1 MKPSRMCDHLT
12 KKHPD
17 KKDKDLKYFQTL
29 SKQFANR
36 SSIDGMIN
44 KIATKNDDG
53 LVASYNISL
62 LIAKC
67 GKPHTIGEKLILP
80 AIRVVIS
87 TVMHQ
92 DASSVVRSIPLSNN
106 SVSRR
111 IDELAVD
118 VEQQLCQVLQTT
130 EFALQLD
137 ESTLRDNEALLMAYV
152 RYIHNVV
159 SK

>member
-1 MKPSRMCDHLT
+1 M
-12 KKHPD
+12 
-17 KKDKDLKYFQTL
+17 F
-29 SKQFANR
+29 
-36 SSIDGMIN
+36 N
-44 KIATKNDDG
+44 KAFNKNDDG

-80 AIRVVIS
+80 ASEAIS

-92 DASSVVRSIPLSNN
+92 DASSVVKSIPLSNN

-111 IDELAVD
+111 IDEMALN
-118 VEQQLCQVLQTT
+118 VEHQLCEMLQTT

-152 RYIHNVV
+152 RYIHDGV
-159 SK
+159 SKE